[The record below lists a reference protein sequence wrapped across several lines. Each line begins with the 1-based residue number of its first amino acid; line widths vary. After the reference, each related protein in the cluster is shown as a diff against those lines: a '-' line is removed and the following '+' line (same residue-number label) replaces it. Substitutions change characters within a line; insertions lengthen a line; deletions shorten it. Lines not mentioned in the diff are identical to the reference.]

1 MLLLKTDSRLEI
13 LMKILLLL
21 IIFTS
26 ITFISCSSSEKIQP
40 TPFVDEY
47 TTIFPNHDV
56 ADELEEISKTIRLIN
71 NLTFYKTY
79 SYKDGTITDANLG
92 DFDLLKRAVFTNT
105 ISKTSS
111 GTGAIISVS
120 GNKVALLTAA
130 HIVSYPDTI
139 ISYYAPNGN
148 KSKYIESILYK
159 EKQKIYTDLPDGGL
173 LKVIA
178 KDDKNDIA
186 IIGNSFKEI
195 IPFDFQVFNFNFGNA
210 KELKWGSFV
219 YLLGYPMHYK
229 MVTSGIVS
237 NPNYNGTGNFLVD
250 APINRGSSGGLV
262 LAIRGKAPNFE
273 LVGIISSV
281 PAEKKTVLTPYNPS
295 RDLSFLPGTIYSGK
309 MVVENLEGI
318 KYGIGKIVSSEK
330 IKKFIKENEDKLL
343 DQGYIISVD

>member
-1 MLLLKTDSRLEI
+1 
-13 LMKILLLL
+13 MKLLL
-21 IIFTS
+21 ILALSTVL
-26 ITFISCSSSEKIQP
+26 TFISCTSTETTQS

-47 TTIFPNHDV
+47 TTIFPNNDV
-56 ADELEEISKTIRLIN
+56 ADELELISKSIRLIN

-79 SYKDGTITDANLG
+79 TFLDSTITDENLK
-92 DFDLLKRAVFTNT
+92 DFDLLKRAILTNT

-111 GTGAIISVS
+111 GTGTIINVS

-139 ISYYAPNGN
+139 IAYYSTNG
-148 KSKYIESILYK
+148 KRSKYIESIFYK
-159 EKQKIYTDLPDGGL
+159 ERQKIYSDLPEGGL
-173 LKVIA
+173 LKIIA

-186 IIGNSFKEI
+186 IVGNVFNKI
-195 IPFDFQVFNFNFGNA
+195 TPIRFPVFDFIFGNA

-219 YLLGYPMHYK
+219 YLLGFPMHHK

-273 LVGIISSV
+273 LVGIVSSV
-281 PAEKKTVLTPYNPS
+281 PAEKRIVLTPSNPS
-295 RDLSFLPGTIYSGK
+295 RDINFLPGTVYRGEMTIEK
-309 MVVENLEGI
+309 IDGI

-330 IKKFIKENEDKLL
+330 IKTFIKKNEAQLINH
-343 DQGYIISVD
+343 GYQISVE

>member
-1 MLLLKTDSRLEI
+1 
-13 LMKILLLL
+13 MKILILL
-21 IIFTS
+21 IISSAF
-26 ITFISCSSSEKIQP
+26 TFISCTSSGTHQSIP
-40 TPFVDEY
+40 IVDEY
-47 TTIFPNHDV
+47 TTIFPNNDV
-56 ADELEEISKTIRLIN
+56 ADELELISKSIRLIN
-71 NLTFYKTY
+71 NLTFYRTY
-79 SYKDGTITDANLG
+79 VFLDSTITDKNLS
-92 DFDLLKRAVFTNT
+92 DFDLLERAFLTNT

-130 HIVSYPDTI
+130 HIVSYPDTVI
-139 ISYYAPNGN
+139 NYYAIKG
-148 KSKYIESILYK
+148 KQSKYIESILYK
-159 EKQKIYTDLPDGGL
+159 ERQKIYSDLPEGGM
-173 LKVIA
+173 LKIIA

-186 IIGNSFKEI
+186 IIGNAFNNI
-195 IPFDFQVFNFNFGNA
+195 TPIRFPVFDFNFGNA

-273 LVGIISSV
+273 LVGIVSSV
-281 PAEKKTVLTPYNPS
+281 PAEKRIVLSPSNPS
-295 RDLSFLPGTIYSGK
+295 RDINFLPGTIYRGDMTIEK
-309 MVVENLEGI
+309 LDGI

-330 IKKFIKENEDKLL
+330 IKIFIRENEDQLINH
-343 DQGYIISVD
+343 GYQISIE

>member
-1 MLLLKTDSRLEI
+1 MKNLLLFI
-13 LMKILLLL
+13 L
-21 IIFTS
+21 F
-26 ITFISCSSSEKIQP
+26 ITFVFISCTSTEKTQE

-56 ADELEEISKTIRLIN
+56 ADELEQISKSIRLIN

-79 SYKDGTITDANLG
+79 VFRDSTITDKNLT
-92 DFDLLKRAVFTNT
+92 DFDLLERAVFTNM

-120 GNKVALLTAA
+120 GKKVALLTAA

-139 ISYYAPNGN
+139 ISYYSAKGK

-159 EKQKIYTDLPDGGL
+159 EKQKIYSNLPEGGL
-173 LKVIA
+173 LKIIV

-195 IPFDFQVFNFNFGNA
+195 VPFDFQFFDFNFGNA

-281 PAEKKTVLTPYNPS
+281 PAEKKTVLTPHNPS
-295 RDLSFLPGTIYSGK
+295 RDINFLPGTIYSGE
-309 MVVENLEGI
+309 MAIENIDGI
-318 KYGIGKIVSSEK
+318 KYGIGKIISSEK
-330 IKKFIKENEDKLL
+330 IKTFIKENEEQLR
-343 DQGYIISVD
+343 DQGYIISID